1 MVGGLEVEQVRA
13 QPINIL
19 LIFVELVH
27 AVGEHM
33 HGEAEAV
40 FQFFCQLELCEQRL
54 DVFN

>member
-1 MVGGLEVEQVRA
+1 MVGLEVEQVRP
-13 QPINIL
+13 QPVNIL

-27 AVGEHM
+27 AVGEHV

-54 DVFN
+54 YVFN